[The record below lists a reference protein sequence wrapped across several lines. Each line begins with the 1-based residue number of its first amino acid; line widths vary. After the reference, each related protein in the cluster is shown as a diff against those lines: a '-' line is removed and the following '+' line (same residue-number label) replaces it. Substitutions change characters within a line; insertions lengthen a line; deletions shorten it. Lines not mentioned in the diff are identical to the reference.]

1 MKKWISSML
10 LWAGILL
17 AMLPV
22 RASAA
27 AATTIT
33 IGGQPLT
40 DGYYAQ
46 NLSATADASN
56 YALHFASGTL
66 TLRDA
71 SINSDFS
78 TDGDLTLL
86 LEGQSSI
93 SGKVLINGN
102 LTIEGNGSL
111 TVNGVNVWTPNA
123 ETHALQATGDIT
135 VKSGTVNAIGGYTSH
150 WSYTRSYAVYATNIY
165 IENGKVTVTA
175 GSGYGANSNSFGF
188 YANNDIVITGGETV
202 CNLSGC
208 GGGNGIA
215 ACFYANNTMSVT
227 NAFVTASGSANS
239 DKPDLMHYGIYALN
253 GLTVTDSTLS
263 ASCGDSRLSRM
274 RGYAIFTKG
283 DVRLESSAVTAKAG
297 FTSAIDAYGYGVY
310 STNLTI
316 IDGSFLAEAGGSDG
330 AIHRATSTTPIVK
343 MDNTPYYQWT
353 VGDGYQFSLNA
364 PYSSSQYNPMATSY
378 FCIKPM
384 EAAVMP
390 LFRINATTGE
400 WEVSHNE
407 GYDWQSLGLKA
418 AGVDATDGKT
428 PYIGTNGNWW
438 FDGQDMGVSA
448 AGATG
453 QDGSDGSDGKDGSNG
468 RDGIDG
474 QDGKDGKNGVD
485 GKDGTNGQNGLNGTD
500 GKDGV
505 NGKDGVDG
513 KDGAN
518 GKDGTD
524 GRNGTDGTDG
534 KDGRTPYIG
543 ANGNWC
549 IGDTD
554 TGIPAAGKRGESGSD
569 GKDGVDGS
577 DGTDGRDGVDG
588 QDGSDGTDGRDISA
602 ARIDED
608 GCLILTMSDG
618 TERNVGRVYTDDAEL
633 SGLESQA
640 AVSTIA
646 AGVSFGGLLVS
657 LICQFLKRKHI

>member
-1 MKKWISSML
+1 
-10 LWAGILL
+10 
-17 AMLPV
+17 
-22 RASAA
+22 
-27 AATTIT
+27 
-33 IGGQPLT
+33 
-40 DGYYAQ
+40 
-46 NLSATADASN
+46 
-56 YALHFASGTL
+56 
-66 TLRDA
+66 
-71 SINSDFS
+71 
-78 TDGDLTLL
+78 
-86 LEGQSSI
+86 
-93 SGKVLINGN
+93 
-102 LTIEGNGSL
+102 
-111 TVNGVNVWTPNA
+111 
-123 ETHALQATGDIT
+123 
-135 VKSGTVNAIGGYTSH
+135 
-150 WSYTRSYAVYATNIY
+150 
-165 IENGKVTVTA
+165 
-175 GSGYGANSNSFGF
+175 
-188 YANNDIVITGGETV
+188 
-202 CNLSGC
+202 
-208 GGGNGIA
+208 
-215 ACFYANNTMSVT
+215 
-227 NAFVTASGSANS
+227 
-239 DKPDLMHYGIYALN
+239 
-253 GLTVTDSTLS
+253 
-263 ASCGDSRLSRM
+263 
-274 RGYAIFTKG
+274 
-283 DVRLESSAVTAKAG
+283 
-297 FTSAIDAYGYGVY
+297 
-310 STNLTI
+310 
-316 IDGSFLAEAGGSDG
+316 
-330 AIHRATSTTPIVK
+330 
-343 MDNTPYYQWT
+343 
-353 VGDGYQFSLNA
+353 
-364 PYSSSQYNPMATSY
+364 
-378 FCIKPM
+378 
-384 EAAVMP
+384 MP

-438 FDGQDMGVSA
+438 FDGQDMGVPA

-453 QDGSDGSDGKDGSNG
+453 QDGSDGSDGTDGSNG

-485 GKDGTNGQNGLNGTD
+485 GKDGTNGQNGLNGTA

-554 TGIPAAGKRGESGSD
+554 TCIPAAGKRGESGSD

-577 DGTDGRDGVDG
+577 DGTDGSDGVDG
-588 QDGSDGTDGRDISA
+588 QDGRDGTDGRDISA

-608 GCLILTMSDG
+608 DCLILTMSDG

-657 LICQFLKRKHI
+657 LICQFMKRKRI

>member
-1 MKKWISSML
+1 ML

-17 AMLPV
+17 AMLPI
-22 RASAA
+22 RASA

-33 IGGQPLT
+33 IDGQTLGE
-40 DGYYAQ
+40 GYYAQ
-46 NLSATADASN
+46 DLSATADTSN

-66 TLRDA
+66 TLRDV

-78 TDGDLTLL
+78 ADGDLTLV
-86 LEGQSSI
+86 LEEENTI
-93 SGKVLINGN
+93 NGKVLINGN

-135 VKSGTVNAIGGYTSH
+135 FKSGTVNAIGGYTSH

-165 IENGKVTVTA
+165 IENGRVTVTA
-175 GSGYGANSNSFGF
+175 GSGYGADSNSFGF

-202 CNLSGC
+202 CTLSGC

-215 ACFYANNTMSVT
+215 ACFYANNKMSVA
-227 NAFVTASGSANS
+227 NASVTASGSANS
-239 DKPDLMHYGIYALN
+239 DKPGLTHYGIYALN
-253 GLTVTDSTLS
+253 GLTVTGSTLS
-263 ASCGDSRLSRM
+263 ASCGDSLLSRM
-274 RGYAIFTKG
+274 RGYAIFTNV
-283 DVRLESSAVTAKAG
+283 DVRLENSAVTASAG
-297 FTSAIDAYGYGVY
+297 DTSPTAVCNYGVY
-310 STNLTI
+310 STKLTI

-353 VGDGYQFSLNA
+353 VGDGYKFSLNA

-428 PYIGTNGNWW
+428 PCIGTNGNWW
-438 FDGQDMGVSA
+438 FDGQDMGVPA

-453 QDGSDGSDGKDGSNG
+453 QDGSDGTDGSNG

-485 GKDGTNGQNGLNGTD
+485 GKDGTNGQNGLNGTA

-524 GRNGTDGTDG
+524 GRNGT
-534 KDGRTPYIG
+534 
-543 ANGNWC
+543 
-549 IGDTD
+549 
-554 TGIPAAGKRGESGSD
+554 
-569 GKDGVDGS
+569 
-577 DGTDGRDGVDG
+577 
-588 QDGSDGTDGRDISA
+588 DGTDGRDISA

-657 LICQFLKRKHI
+657 LICQFMKRKRI